1 MKQEWEAEK
10 RNFEREL
17 QENHEGQSAIISQ
30 IEESKTHVA
39 KLERKI
45 KEIEGQ
51 HRLVQTELEDC
62 MVDKKIKL
70 KELSDQRTMK
80 NQDVQ

>member
-39 KLERKI
+39 KMERKI

-51 HRLVQTELEDC
+51 HRLV
-62 MVDKKIKL
+62 
-70 KELSDQRTMK
+70 
-80 NQDVQ
+80 